1 MSTRTYPTHPPHRR
15 RKKKSRIAPL
25 VGLLAIVAVAGGGL
39 IALALWWP
47 AARINTDAQALAGLQ
62 LAPAGETLVSASVV
76 DEHGRRIAVRI
87 REGKVWPVGKLASG
101 ERLEIH
107 AIVRRANWVGWLVG
121 RTEHVKA
128 SLTTPEARVTGT
140 LLHLEPD
147 ETVIIQ
153 FDHPASAVTLQ
164 LPGFPTDRLS
174 FARPQVRVDT
184 GLRASG
190 KNRFGIAE
198 VSVAARPWEALSAP
212 VRVSWFPAGLRLQ
225 AVVKPAPG
233 TTIDPTS
240 PITITFSEP
249 VQAVLG
255 LARPTLEPATPGSW
269 TQTAANALTFKPS
282 QGYALG
288 QHVELRL
295 PAPTE
300 VLAAG
305 RTQTLQTLSWSV
317 PVGSIARLQQLL
329 AELGYLPLDWH
340 PAAGATAATTLA
352 QTEAAIQPPGGTFT
366 WRYPNTPSQLRSLWR
381 PDGWTRMTQGAVMS
395 FEHDQGLAVDGIAG
409 PLVWRSL
416 ISAALKGDPVAH
428 SYSYVLVH
436 RSVPQNL
443 TLWNNGSTIMQVKV
457 NTGVPAAPTPYGTH
471 TVFEHIAVGTMRGRN
486 PDGSRYVDPGIKWI
500 SYFYGGEAIHGF
512 DRATYGF
519 PQSVG
524 CVEAPIATAAQIWPY
539 TPVGT
544 LVSIVP

>member
-1 MSTRTYPTHPPHRR
+1 MSTRSYPTHPPHRR
-15 RKKKSRIAPL
+15 PKKRSRLAPL
-25 VGLLAIVAVAGGGL
+25 VSLLAIFAVGGGGL
-39 IALALWWP
+39 VALALWWP
-47 AARINTDAQALAGLQ
+47 AARIDADAQALAGLK
-62 LAPAGETLVSASVV
+62 LAPAGETLLRVSVV
-76 DEHGRRIAVRI
+76 DEHGRRVAVRI
-87 REGKVWPVGKLASG
+87 RDGKVWPVGKLASG
-101 ERLEIH
+101 ERLKIH
-107 AIVRRANWVGWLVG
+107 ATVRRASWVGWLVG
-121 RTEHVKA
+121 PTENVEA
-128 SLTTPEARVTGT
+128 TVTTPEAHVTGT

-147 ETVIIQ
+147 QPVIIQ
-153 FDHPASAVTLQ
+153 FDHPASALTLK

-174 FARPQVRVDT
+174 FAHPQARLDT

-190 KNRFGIAE
+190 KNRFGVAE
-198 VSVAARPWEALSAP
+198 VSVAARSWEALSAP
-212 VRVSWFPAGLRLQ
+212 ERVSWFPAGLRLQ

-233 TTIDPTS
+233 AIIDPTS

-269 TQTAANALTFKPS
+269 KQTAANALRFKPS

-288 QHVELRL
+288 RHVALTL
-295 PAPTE
+295 PAPME

-329 AELGYLPLDWH
+329 AKLGYLPLDWH
-340 PAAGATAATTLA
+340 PAAGAPAATTLA
-352 QTEAAIQPPGGTFT
+352 QTEAAIRPPGGSFT

-395 FEHDQGLAVDGIAG
+395 FEHDQGLSVDGIAG
-409 PLVWRSL
+409 PLVWQSL
-416 ISAALKGDPVAH
+416 ISAALKGDLVAH

-443 TLWNNGSTIMQVKV
+443 TLWNNGTTIMQVRV

-471 TVFEHIAVGTMRGRN
+471 AVFEHIAVGTMRGRN
-486 PDGSRYVDPGIKWI
+486 PDGSHYVDPGIKWI

-512 DRATYGF
+512 NRPTYGF

-524 CVEAPIATAAQIWPY
+524 CVEAPITTAGQIWPY

>member
-1 MSTRTYPTHPPHRR
+1 MSTRSHPTHPPHRR

-25 VGLLAIVAVAGGGL
+25 VSLLAIVAVTGGGL

-47 AARINTDAQALAGLQ
+47 AARIDTDAQALVGLT
-62 LAPAGETLVSASVV
+62 LAPVGETLVSVSVA
-76 DEHGRRIAVRI
+76 DEHGRHIAVRI
-87 REGKVWPVGKLASG
+87 RDGKVWPVGKLASG
-101 ERLEIH
+101 ERLKIH
-107 AIVRRANWVGWLVG
+107 ATVRRTSWVGWLVG
-121 RTEHVKA
+121 RTEHVA
-128 SLTTPEARVTGT
+128 ATVTTPVARVTGT
-140 LLHLEPD
+140 LLHLGPD
-147 ETVIIQ
+147 QPVTIQ
-153 FDHPASAVTLQ
+153 FDHPASAVNLK

-174 FARPQVRVDT
+174 FAHPQARIDT

-212 VRVSWFPAGLRLQ
+212 VRVSWFPAGIRLQ

-233 TTIDPTS
+233 TTIDPTT

-255 LARPTLEPATPGSW
+255 LTRPTLEPATPGSW
-269 TQTAANALTFKPS
+269 KQTATNALTFKPS

-288 QHVELRL
+288 QRVTLRL

-305 RTQTLQTLSWSV
+305 RAQMLQTLSWSV

-340 PAAGATAATTLA
+340 PAAGATPATTLA
-352 QTEAAIQPPGGTFT
+352 QTKAAVQPPGGTFT
-366 WRYPNTPSQLRSLWR
+366 WRYPNTPSELRSLWR

-395 FEHDQGLAVDGIAG
+395 FEHDHGLSVDGIAG
-409 PLVWRSL
+409 PLVWHSL
-416 ISAALKGDPVAH
+416 ISAAMNGDPVAH

-443 TLWNNGSTIMQVKV
+443 TLWNDGTTIMQVKI

-471 TVFEHIAVGTMRGRN
+471 AVFEHIPVGTMRGRN

-512 DRATYGF
+512 NRPTYGF

-524 CVEAPIATAAQIWPY
+524 CVEAPIATAGQIWPY